1 MNPAQRLQGTMAAAK
16 LSFTWFGVRKSLNP
30 EQRAEAADAFGA
42 EGQFLSAGK
51 KLLDTRDPCFKAV
64 STVRSQ
70 AVTYWR
76 SVSLPFPE
84 PGLRLIRQDR
94 IDAFNEQMGVYQVEL
109 GTAVAELESR
119 FDRLKAAARERLGR
133 LYNAADYPESL
144 TGLFAM
150 SWEFPSVEPP
160 NYLRDLNPE
169 LYQQECERVRSRFSD
184 AVRLAEQAFLDE
196 FSRLVSHLTER
207 LSGTEDGKPKV
218 FRDSAVAN
226 LTEFFE
232 RFRDLN
238 VRSNPQLDELVE
250 QAQQVVRRV
259 EPQQLRD
266 STAVRQD
273 VATQLARVGSVLDG
287 MLVDQPRRRIL
298 RGHRT

>member
-1 MNPAQRLQGTMAAAK
+1 MNLAQRLQGTMAAAK

-51 KLLDTRDPCFKAV
+51 KLLDTRDPSFRAV

-70 AVTYWR
+70 AVAYWR

-94 IDAFNEQMGVYQVEL
+94 IDAFNEQMGVYQAEL
-109 GTAVAELESR
+109 GAAVEALEYR
-119 FDRLKAAARERLGR
+119 FDRLKSAARERLGR

-150 SWEFPSVEPP
+150 NWEFPSVEPP

-169 LYQQECERVRSRFSD
+169 LYQQECDRVRSRFTE
-184 AVRLAEQAFLDE
+184 AVQLAEQAFLDE
-196 FSRLVSHLTER
+196 FARLVSHLTNR

-218 FRDSAVAN
+218 FRDSAVEN

-238 VRSNPQLDELVE
+238 VRSNPQLDDLVE
-250 QAQQVVRRV
+250 QAQQVVRGV

-273 VATQLARVGSVLDG
+273 VATQLARVGSVLEG
-287 MLVDQPRRRIL
+287 LLVDQPRRRIL
-298 RGHRT
+298 RGPRT